1 MPESGNIKKICFAG
15 DTAAKEPVVISP
27 SLKNILKSH
36 DIAVLNFEGAFS
48 KLRQPLSKA
57 GSHILL
63 KTEYF
68 APLAECFNVATL
80 ANNHVMDYQIEGLRA
95 TIEGCEKAGVQTVG
109 AGFNLQEAF
118 TPLDIG
124 NCRIISVA
132 EHEFGGAGEN
142 KAGIA
147 TVDRPSEIYKVI
159 KEGCELGKQVFIA
172 SHGGSE
178 LISIPPPYLR
188 ERYKLWID
196 YGACGVIGN
205 HPHVVQGYEL
215 YKGRP
220 IFYSLGNFVFIK
232 DDSFNDLPNAQ
243 WSIVVSLDVSTGDIQ
258 IIPVQSDGSGTIDVI
273 EDKNKY
279 TQELARLCD
288 LLKPENYLELYRKT
302 AAELYKIRY
311 PGLPCTSVHSAQVL
325 LHYLRCDAHRSM
337 IQSGLVGVIDELN
350 NNVSSDPCKQI
361 DNFANNKSNDSL
373 YEFCAKKMQMCT
385 EEQQLLYA
393 VLKGKKR
400 YLEIGS
406 GFSTIWSSRFVREV
420 VSVEARKP
428 WYEKLK
434 EYLQKYGIN
443 NVQLNLFP
451 PEPCAY
457 YEDGKEKWNNR
468 HTPEG
473 SDYGTAEEFE
483 GYLKRIEQLLDR
495 YDFDVVLVDG
505 HVRQQVVEMLVKK
518 NFKGAVL
525 LHDVMPERDYMN
537 RSILEL
543 EGVEVVKQA
552 KTLAELRL
560 GQDSFDARDREPKAD
575 RAKVTMSSLGHDG
588 RFANQI
594 FQYAFLRDYARKHG
608 LDYET
613 SSWPGQYLFGHKDNP
628 ISVKLPQIKEK
639 TPFAEGTFDINSGQ
653 CLSNVDIGGY
663 FQYDISWAQQ
673 EIDFFRSLFRPVDSI
688 RNEMEKGLAKL
699 RLKGKTIVGLHLRRG
714 DFGYEYFFIAP
725 SRWYLEWLEQ
735 IWPELDEP
743 VLFIASDEPEKV
755 VGDFS
760 KYNPVTSQDLG
771 VELPQ
776 ASFYPDFY
784 FLSQCDVTAIS
795 NSSFSF
801 AASLLNERCRAF
813 YRPHLPSRQL
823 ICYDP
828 LTSKSTLFHDKVR
841 PEDDECSIASNN
853 SAVPKRGDS
862 VTLKTMDGEA
872 MDFPVLRSDSSL
884 VKEIPNGHKDIIED
898 VHRWSNPRL
907 AYLASADQWLGFK
920 AFFEKSDVMQCD
932 VFYCAIGGLGGLNL
946 LGYLNQTKKIIFY
959 DVNAFAALVCDL
971 QLQLIRHCQS
981 VDEYISLI
989 YRRPFDSKKY
999 NFEKQRDFLQLPI
1012 ESKYAQKLEQI
1023 LSSQAYNTYNYYY
1036 LPLITQTPCSIYDG
1050 ATVHCTDLLPFFESK
1065 GVRDPLVSG
1074 PLSNGSVNINTF
1086 YVGKG
1091 WLSSDQTFLSVRKRL
1106 AESEIE
1112 IRIGDIGQI
1121 KPEGQFPGIYITNIY
1136 STGKEDGYKQFANMF
1151 KWIVGYDDN
1160 TDFEVQYFPNHNGIE
1175 GMVEYD
1181 RRIGAGDGNPHATC
1195 CRAIDNVIDLNS
1207 NEFLEVI
1214 EPHPIEGMNYG
1225 FRFYRGQKRISVE
1238 DYLKTKVDSEEII
1251 GVHIL
1256 LGGGTSQQIWRQ
1268 VCRKAVT
1275 ESKRYVM
1282 IFEHCA
1288 ECTDWPGRD
1297 VHSDNLL
1304 PHRKLDQFIYSLDY
1318 RWKKFGMPNVK
1329 GDINDIRNI
1338 MYFLEKDG
1346 QREIDRCEE
1355 QFNYADLENYKAMA
1369 AEHFGMGVKALQS
1382 GDAREALEYFDK
1394 ARSMNPKIDNLHYTM
1409 ATAFAQLGEMFS
1421 ARQACEI
1428 AISLEP
1434 QNSNAAGLLEQIG
1447 AKIEECQVKQ
1457 SVNKPLEVVSERQLM
1472 KG

>member
-1 MPESGNIKKICFAG
+1 MLESGNIRKICFAG
-15 DTAAKEPVVISP
+15 DTAVGGPIAIGP
-27 SLKNILKSH
+27 SLKDILKSH

-48 KLRQPLSKA
+48 KLGQPLSKA

-63 KTEYF
+63 EEKYF

-80 ANNHVMDYQIEGLRA
+80 ANNHVMDYQAEGLGA
-95 TIEGCEKAGVQTVG
+95 TIEGCEKAGIQTVG
-109 AGFNLQEAF
+109 AGFNLKETFA
-118 TPLDIG
+118 PLDIG

-132 EHEFGGAGEN
+132 EHEFGGAEEN

-147 TVDRPSEIYKVI
+147 TVDRLSEIYKAI
-159 KEGCELGKQVFIA
+159 KDGCELGKQVFIV

-232 DDSFNDLPNAQ
+232 DDSFDDLPNAQ
-243 WSIVVSLDVSTGDIQ
+243 WSIVVSLDVSTGNIQ
-258 IIPVQSDGSGTIDVI
+258 IIPVKSDGGMVDVI
-273 EDKNKY
+273 KDKSSY

-288 LLKPENYLELYRKT
+288 LLKPENYLDLYQET

-311 PGLPCTSVHSAQVL
+311 PGLPCDCVHSAQVL

-337 IQSGLVGVIDELN
+337 IESGLVGMIDELD
-350 NNVSSDPCKQI
+350 NNVSSVSGKQI
-361 DNFANNKSNDSL
+361 DNFDS
-373 YEFCAKKMQMCT
+373 
-385 EEQQLLYA
+385 
-393 VLKGKKR
+393 
-400 YLEIGS
+400 
-406 GFSTIWSSRFVREV
+406 
-420 VSVEARKP
+420 
-428 WYEKLK
+428 
-434 EYLQKYGIN
+434 
-443 NVQLNLFP
+443 
-451 PEPCAY
+451 
-457 YEDGKEKWNNR
+457 
-468 HTPEG
+468 
-473 SDYGTAEEFE
+473 
-483 GYLKRIEQLLDR
+483 
-495 YDFDVVLVDG
+495 
-505 HVRQQVVEMLVKK
+505 
-518 NFKGAVL
+518 
-525 LHDVMPERDYMN
+525 
-537 RSILEL
+537 
-543 EGVEVVKQA
+543 
-552 KTLAELRL
+552 
-560 GQDSFDARDREPKAD
+560 RDRETKAD

-594 FQYAFLRDYARKHG
+594 FQYAFLRDYARKHD

-613 SSWPGQYLFGHKDNP
+613 SGWVGQHLFGHKDNP
-628 ISVKLPQIKEK
+628 VSAELPQVKEK

-653 CLSNVDIGGY
+653 RLSNVDIGGY

-673 EIDFFRSLFRPVDSI
+673 EIGFFRSLFRPVGLVKS
-688 RNEMEKGLAKL
+688 EMEKGLAKL
-699 RLKGKTIVGLHLRRG
+699 RSKGKTIVGLHLRRG

-735 IWPELDEP
+735 IWDELDEP
-743 VLFIASDEPEKV
+743 VLFIASDEPGKV

-771 VELPQ
+771 IELPQ

-784 FLSQCDVTAIS
+784 FLSQCDVMAIS

-801 AASLLNERCRAF
+801 AASLLNERCGAF

-823 ICYDP
+823 VSYDP
-828 LTSKSTLFHDKVR
+828 LRSQSTLFHDKVR
-841 PEDDECSIASNN
+841 PEDDECSRDSNSN
-853 SAVPKRGDS
+853 AVLKKNDL
-862 VTLKTMDGEA
+862 VTLKTMDGMA
-872 MDFPVLRSDSSL
+872 MDFPVLPSDSSL
-884 VKEIPNGHKDIIED
+884 VKEIPDGHADIIED

-920 AFFEKSDVMQCD
+920 AFFEKNDVMQCD

-946 LGYLNQTKKIIFY
+946 LGYLNQVKKIVFY

-971 QLQLIRHCQS
+971 QLQLIRHCRS

-989 YRRPFDSKKY
+989 YQRPFESAKY
-999 NFEKQRDFLQLPI
+999 NFENQRDFLQLPI
-1012 ESKYAQKLEQI
+1012 ESEYAQKLEQI
-1023 LSSQAYNTYNYYY
+1023 LSGQAYNTYNYYY
-1036 LPLITQTPCSIYDG
+1036 LPLISQSPCSVYDG
-1050 ATVHCTDLLPFFESK
+1050 ATVHCTDLLPFFES
-1065 GVRDPLVSG
+1065 GTVRDPLVSG
-1074 PLSNGSVNINTF
+1074 PLSNRSVNINTF

-1091 WLSSDQTFLSVRKRL
+1091 WLGSDETFLAVRKRL

-1112 IRIGDIGQI
+1112 IRIGDASEI
-1121 KPEGQFPGIYITNIY
+1121 KPEGQFPGIYITNIFN
-1136 STGKEDGYKQFANMF
+1136 TGREDGYKQFANMF
-1151 KWIVGYDDN
+1151 KWIVGYDDH
-1160 TDFEVQYFPNHNGIE
+1160 TDFEVQYFPNHNGLE
-1175 GMVEYD
+1175 GMAEYD
-1181 RRIGAGDGNPHATC
+1181 RRIGVGDGNPHATC

-1256 LGGGTSQQIWRQ
+1256 LGGGTSRQRWRE

-1282 IFEHCA
+1282 IFEHRG
-1288 ECTDWPGRD
+1288 ECRDWPERD

-1304 PHRKLDQFIYSLDY
+1304 GHRKLDQFIYSLDH

-1329 GDINDIRNI
+1329 GDINDIRNV
-1338 MYFLEKDG
+1338 MYFLDKSGQCNFDGYEK
-1346 QREIDRCEE
+1346 
-1355 QFNYADLENYKAMA
+1355 
-1369 AEHFGMGVKALQS
+1369 H
-1382 GDAREALEYFDK
+1382 
-1394 ARSMNPKIDNLHYTM
+1394 
-1409 ATAFAQLGEMFS
+1409 
-1421 ARQACEI
+1421 
-1428 AISLEP
+1428 
-1434 QNSNAAGLLEQIG
+1434 
-1447 AKIEECQVKQ
+1447 QVKE
-1457 SVNKPLEVVSERQLM
+1457 SVNKLLEVVSERQLM